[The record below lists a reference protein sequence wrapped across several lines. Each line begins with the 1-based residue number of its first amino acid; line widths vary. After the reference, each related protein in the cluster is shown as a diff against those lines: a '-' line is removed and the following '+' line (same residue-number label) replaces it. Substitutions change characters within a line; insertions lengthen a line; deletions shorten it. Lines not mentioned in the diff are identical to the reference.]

1 MWQSLSFRRLTFNRV
16 KSVAVACV
24 VLLIAPAGRAADET
38 PAPSRAL
45 YHTDTEHLWNRLHA
59 ALFVRGAYGQD
70 RFEPLLWA
78 DSKHLLEAR
87 SNERASALLEEFVKN
102 NGETLIDDPLTRK
115 NLTDSSHH
123 CVWIVT
129 MAFDRASLAIENGSY
144 SRHDNRRISG
154 A

>member
-1 MWQSLSFRRLTFNRV
+1 MSRSPRFGRLALKLAAN
-16 KSVAVACV
+16 VAVV
-24 VLLIAPAGRAADET
+24 WSVLLIVPAGRAADET
-38 PAPSRAL
+38 PAPRPAH
-45 YHTDTEHLWNRLHA
+45 YHADSEHLWNRLHA